1 MAQQLGRHLEPL
13 DKTIKFQASPHK
25 VQGKKERESNSARIT
40 RKVEKE
46 RDRRVELDRMGEK
59 W

>member
-25 VQGKKERESNSARIT
+25 VQRKRESNSARIT